1 MSAIVSI
8 HDANLLDTAEVRVSA
23 GASSRAQPRSS
34 ASRVLSNGRA
44 SDAGEGVGPLVVEL
58 SRTLD
63 DVRESQRLRWRVF
76 ADEMGATLP
85 VHRELGPGFD
95 HDQWDDHCDH
105 LLVRDAATRALV
117 ASTRILTGGRAWT
130 AGGFYSQGEFDLAGL
145 RDLPERVMEVGRTC
159 VDPAHRNGA
168 AISSLWAGL
177 ARYMVAEAF
186 DAMIGCAS
194 VPLAPDDHAT
204 ASWLDELCRL
214 SAGPDSL
221 RVTPLHGL
229 AAAGFD
235 LERGAALRAAAV
247 ATPDKPALPPLLKGY
262 LRLGAY
268 LCGPPCYDP
277 VFGTADVFI
286 YLDVRRIPAR
296 YHRHFLRDV
305 RVAESND
312 AMVAGEF

>member
-1 MSAIVSI
+1 MSATVS
-8 HDANLLDTAEVRVSA
+8 VRDSA
-23 GASSRAQPRSS
+23 MFDP
-34 ASRVLSNGRA
+34 LA
-44 SDAGEGVGPLVVEL
+44 SDEAPQRPLPVQRAATPSRDAAAALGPLVVEL
-58 SRTLD
+58 ARTTA
-63 DVRESQRLRWRVF
+63 DVRDSQRLRWRVF
-76 ADEMGATLP
+76 AEEMGATLP

-95 HDQWDDHCDH
+95 HDLWDDHCDH

-117 ASTRILTGGRAWT
+117 ASTRILTASRAWV

-177 ARYMVAEAF
+177 ARYMVAESF

-194 VPLAPDDHAT
+194 VPLAPGDDAT

-214 SAGPDSL
+214 SAGPESL
-221 RVTPLHGL
+221 QVTPLHAL
-229 AAAGFD
+229 ADAGFD
-235 LERGAALRAAAV
+235 LERGHALRAADAR
-247 ATPDKPALPPLLKGY
+247 AKPVLPPLLKGY

-277 VFGTADVFI
+277 AFGTADVFI
-286 YLDVRRIPAR
+286 FLDVRRIPAR

-305 RVAESND
+305 RVAEASD
-312 AMVAGEF
+312 ALVAGEF